1 VAVGRHQAYVAADLN
16 EVSEVIA
23 SQEAVDLDCPNGTGQ
38 HQVMKIRERLSVARI
53 PSEKTAQAMLEA
65 LTILQRFESADGVLK

>member
-1 VAVGRHQAYVAADLN
+1 VGRHQAYVAADLN
-16 EVSEVIA
+16 EVSEVSA
-23 SQEAVDLDCPNGTGQ
+23 SQEAVDLDCPNGTRQ
-38 HQVMKIRERLSVARI
+38 HQVMEIRERPSVARI

>member
-1 VAVGRHQAYVAADLN
+1 MAADLN
-16 EVSEVIA
+16 EVSEVSA
-23 SQEAVDLDCPNGTGQ
+23 SQEAVDLDCPNGTPQ
-38 HQVMKIRERLSVARI
+38 HQLMEIRERPSVARI